1 MKISQGPS
9 GRHGSRNNTFLLCL
23 SGNLDN
29 NLQHRIAA
37 AWLKWREVTGVTC
50 DSRMPIK
57 LKGLVYKSVIRPVL
71 TYGSE
76 TWAVT
81 KKHVQTIQIRNEYV
95 RGSLGMRDVAD
106 KLQENRLRWFG
117 HVKRRPPDYI
127 GNVAL
132 RENLPG
138 QRRRG
143 RPKLRWSSIIKK
155 DLESCDLTEDDVQ
168 DRAKWRKNS
177 RKADPVTRRD
187 SC

>member
-1 MKISQGPS
+1 MLAEEALDPRLRGLLTTCLKQGRFLRAWKR
-9 GRHGSRNNTFLLCL
+9 GRQGCSFCGRM

-95 RGSLGMRDVAD
+95 RGSLGVRDVAD
-106 KLQENRLRWFG
+106 KQQENRLRWFG

-132 RENLPG
+132 NQNLPG

-143 RPKLRWSSIIKK
+143 RPKLRWSSVIKK
-155 DLESCDLTEDDVQ
+155 DLILYLELFTIS
-168 DRAKWRKNS
+168 
-177 RKADPVTRRD
+177 
-187 SC
+187 